1 MSRLLFYLIVKPLSF
16 LPLAVLY
23 VVSDFVSF
31 AFYFLIGFRKK
42 VVLTNMRNAFP
53 EKPEREIKRLAR
65 KFYRHFTDVIVE
77 TIRLFSMSKEE
88 LLRRMRVVNPEL
100 LDPFFEQKRSVFL
113 AAGHYNNWEL
123 AAIGLTAQVRHR
135 AAAIYA
141 PLANPFFDRKMKES
155 RGRFGLVLIPKKEAS
170 AFFAR
175 PSEPPF
181 IMVMG
186 TDQSPTFNRNVH
198 WTTFLNQETAVML
211 GTEKYSQRLNAP
223 VVFGFIRK
231 PARGMYELTFHLVE
245 DQPPKTHHGVI
256 TEKHTRLLEEEILEA
271 PEYWLWTHKRWKRK
285 KVTK

>member
-1 MSRLLFYLIVKPLSF
+1 MSRILFYLVVKPLSL
-16 LPLAVLY
+16 LPLSILFA
-23 VVSDFVSF
+23 VSDFLSF
-31 AFYFLIGFRKK
+31 VFFYVIGFRKK

-53 EKPEREIKRLAR
+53 EKSEQEIRRLAR
-65 KFYRHFTDVIVE
+65 KFYRHFTDIIVE
-77 TIRLFSMSKEE
+77 TVRLFSMSKEE
-88 LLRRMRVVNPEL
+88 MLHRMRIVNPEL
-100 LDPFFEQKRSVFL
+100 LDPFFDQGRSVFL

-175 PSEPPF
+175 TSEPPF
-181 IMVMG
+181 LMVMG

-198 WTTFLNQETAVML
+198 WTTFLNQDTAVML

-223 VVFGFIRK
+223 TVFGFVRK
-231 PARGMYELTFHLVE
+231 IARGMYEMTFHLVE
-245 DQPPKTHHGVI
+245 AHPTQTTHGEI

-285 KVTK
+285 K